1 MPGDNDMS
9 DAFFPQQPL
18 HPVLLP
24 HAARMSSLR
33 LVTNPFEFTAH
44 VSKSTPSQAHNI
56 TSTDSV
62 DHNNNN
68 KKAETTSISKKVK

>member
-9 DAFFPQQPL
+9 DAFVPQQPL

-33 LVTNPFEFTAH
+33 LVTNPFEFTVH
-44 VSKSTPSQAHNI
+44 VP
-56 TSTDSV
+56 TSTSSNANNMTSQDSV
-62 DHNNNN
+62 DEEN
-68 KKAETTSISKKVK
+68 A